1 MDNQSSS
8 AAAAQGHSRTKSA
21 VRATRPRSS
30 TKGPLDVDDVPP
42 LLSPATPARLTHNPH
57 PPSSPHIRS
66 AASSP
71 FPPRSPGPPRRQQQA
86 DLSHLLRPEIYHPLP
101 TTSVPPPFRNSP
113 KQPGPETP
121 IPDLLAKG
129 HYRAAA
135 AAAAQTLILSSSSPT
150 PPDAAQIFSLLH
162 VRLACLTLTDNT
174 SLAAQEVRSLPPDL
188 DDAAVLPW
196 PLRVLVVRLRAIG
209 YGDQRRAVMS
219 YYDLAREARA
229 ALAAAGEKGDHSSTE
244 LWRERLDELGVRV
257 AGALVEME
265 DLQGAAQLL
274 GSLKDRGD
282 GRLGMAKA
290 LLWLHLGDVDAARA
304 CAESLPGK
312 GGQVVDALAAMADG
326 EYAVALEMWRALTG
340 DEEGGGEDEMV
351 GVNMAVCLLYVG
363 KMQEGRALL
372 ESLVD
377 AGCASHTL
385 LVNLSMMYELCT
397 ERSRTLKMQLAERA
411 AAMDE
416 TPSGWE
422 KTNGDFKL

>member
-1 MDNQSSS
+1 MNDSQSP
-8 AAAAQGHSRTKSA
+8 AAQGHSRTRSA

-30 TKGPLDVDDVPP
+30 TKGPLDADDSMPAA
-42 LLSPATPARLTHNPH
+42 LLSPTTPSRLTHPH
-57 PPSSPHIRS
+57 PPASPLVRS

-71 FPPRSPGPPRRQQQA
+71 FPPRSPAPPRRQQQA

-101 TTSVPPPFRNSP
+101 STSIPPPFRSSP
-113 KQPGPETP
+113 KQPSPETP

-135 AAAAQTLILSSSSPT
+135 AAAAQALILSSSSST
-150 PPDAAQIFSLLH
+150 APDPAQIFSLLH

-174 SLAAQEVRSLPPDL
+174 ALAAQEVRSLPPDL

-196 PLRVLVVRLRAIG
+196 PLRVLNVRLRAIG

-229 ALAAAGEKGDHSSTE
+229 ALAAAGEKGDHSATE

-257 AGALVEME
+257 GGALVEMD
-265 DLQGAAQLL
+265 DLGGAAQLL

-282 GRLGMAKA
+282 GRLAVAKA
-290 LLWLHLGDVDAARA
+290 LLWLHLGDADAARA
-304 CAESLPGK
+304 CARTLPGK
-312 GGQVVDALAAMADG
+312 GERVVEALCAMADG
-326 EYAVALEMWRALTG
+326 EYAAALEMWGVLR
-340 DEEGGGEDEMV
+340 DEDTEDEMV

-363 KMQEGRALL
+363 RMQEGRALL

-377 AGCASHTL
+377 AGRASHTL

-397 ERSRTLKMQLAERA
+397 ERSRTWKIQLAEKV

-416 TPSGWE
+416 TPNGWE
-422 KTNGDFKL
+422 KTNADFKL